1 MSFELS
7 PLAKQIFLKGYDAPM
22 QQKTDTTQ
30 QMPLFGM
37 DLYSSQMPQFGMNFT
52 SFQMPSLNYSLQF
65 DSINN
70 MFSSMQNMMTQYAAA
85 IQQIMSNIN
94 DITSKAQATPD
105 ADSSTPAAANT
116 PVSDSSNKRGYNHKY
131 SNISVTTKYTGTAEE
146 LNEHLKGKGL
156 LEGKGEKL
164 LELQEK
170 YGINAAFLA
179 AIARAESGGFSSTN
193 NLTGITNP
201 GGKSF
206 RKFNSV
212 DECLEFTAKMLKED
226 YIGRNLTTIAQIHE
240 KYCPIGAN
248 NDPDNK
254 NPNWGYV
261 VGSCMTEMTA

>member
-1 MSFELS
+1 MSFDLS
-7 PLAKQIFLKGYDAPM
+7 PIAEKIFNTRKYFKE
-22 QQKTDTTQ
+22 QESQTQ
-30 QMPLFGM
+30 TNTQFNFFN
-37 DLYSSQMPQFGMNFT
+37 PQFMSNQVFMPGIDYTNLNLMAFMLNLQNVAGL
-52 SFQMPSLNYSLQF
+52 FQMPPMPDIKPLDIKKLVEA
-65 DSINN
+65 
-70 MFSSMQNMMTQYAAA
+70 MQKNPALAPKTN
-85 IQQIMSNIN
+85 SPVDTFTPSEKN
-94 DITSKAQATPD
+94 SKY
-105 ADSSTPAAANT
+105 N
-116 PVSDSSNKRGYNHKY
+116 NHKY
-131 SNISVTTKYTGTAEE
+131 ASMSVTGQYNGTASD
-146 LNEHLKGKGL
+146 LNEYLTGRGV